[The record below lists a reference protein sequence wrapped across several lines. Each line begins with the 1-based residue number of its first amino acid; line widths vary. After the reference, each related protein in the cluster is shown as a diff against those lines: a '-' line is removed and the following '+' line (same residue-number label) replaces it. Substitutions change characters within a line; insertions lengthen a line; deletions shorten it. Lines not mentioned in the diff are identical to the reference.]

1 MSIYGF
7 TIPIK
12 GRSLLTKLLAGQTL
26 EITRTMVGTGK
37 IPDGVN
43 PATLTDLVSPLAKAT
58 ATVPTVRGTTA
69 NFTVEYRSDM
79 NGGLEQGKYINEF
92 GIFARDPEE
101 GEVLLYYGSLGDFPQ
116 YVPAYKAGSVG
127 ILRYPVAI
135 TFATEDIEV
144 VLAFDAS
151 AFMTSQDIAE
161 HIQTT
166 TIPEVMQQTQGLI
179 GNHNTAI
186 NTHQDIRNITTQ
198 LSSNVQRMED
208 MLLSNITGNPF
219 IITFDDLSGIGVEG
233 VWNKNLQ
240 RIEF

>member
-7 TIPIK
+7 TIPVN
-12 GRSLLTKLLAGQTL
+12 GRNLLTKLLAGQTL
-26 EITRTMVGTGK
+26 EITRAMVGTGK
-37 IPDGVN
+37 VPDGVN
-43 PATLTDLVSPLAKAT
+43 PATLTDLVSPLARAT
-58 ATVPTVRGTTA
+58 ATVPTVRDATA

-92 GIFARDPEE
+92 GVFARDPDE
-101 GEVLLYYGSLGDFPQ
+101 GEILLFYGSLGDFPQ

-127 ILRYPVAI
+127 VLRYPVAI
-135 TFATEDIEV
+135 TLAAENIEV

-151 AFMTSQDIAE
+151 AFMTSQDIAD

-166 TIPEVMQQTQGLI
+166 TIPEVMQQTQALI
-179 GNHNTAI
+179 NIHNTDI
-186 NTHQDIRNITTQ
+186 NTHQDMRNLTTQ

-219 IITFDDLSGIGVEG
+219 IITFDDLNGIGVEG
-233 VWNKNLQ
+233 VWNKSLQ